1 MLTRSVEH
9 QPPTSHIT
17 KPFLK
22 SWGPSSS
29 SSVPKYPQPFGI
41 LFYPFLCR
49 THRFYPCR
57 RHRTLWS
64 TCRRPSRRPFRLP
77 PPRPPRRCSFRQ
89 LRCRTSGLLWSLRW
103 VEWPWCGIG
112 RSFRQHPWC
121 SRGRLPHLRWS
132 SWIRIY
138 LWRTSWWRYVWLSS
152 VSFGLQHFWLKIAGY
167 YADPEAEC
175 QVFHICTAG
184 ANGADGALSKYSF
197 LCPNGTIFNQ
207 NYFICDWWFNF
218 DCAEAADLYSLND
231 DIAAERDAASGALDS
246 YGAATES
253 RASYGAPEEEAQ
265 GDYAAPA
272 DYDYGEDRAADAY
285 AAPTEVDLNAL
296 PVYEESQATYEGEA
310 PGAVVEIREGRRF
323 RGGRQGRRGG
333 RRQGRRGGR
342 RQGRG
347 QRGFRG
353 WIVPSSFLSSTFWSL
368 SYYQSSSPI
377 ITCLYCNLNF
387 GAKIVIIFIW
397 SIVVT
402 ILSSKSLWKSLSLSE
417 NSPFFFLLFLSYCLV
432 NVKIL

>member
-121 SRGRLPHLRWS
+121 SRWRLSHLRWS

-152 VSFGLQHFWLKIAGY
+152 VPTFATSQNSLDCRLLRWSRGR
-167 YADPEAEC
+167 
-175 QVFHICTAG
+175 
-184 ANGADGALSKYSF
+184 LS
-197 LCPNGTIFNQ
+197 
-207 NYFICDWWFNF
+207 
-218 DCAEAADLYSLND
+218 DLPRVS
-231 DIAAERDAASGALDS
+231 ERPSGP
-246 YGAATES
+246 GQ
-253 RASYGAPEEEAQ
+253 P
-265 GDYAAPA
+265 
-272 DYDYGEDRAADAY
+272 
-285 AAPTEVDLNAL
+285 L
-296 PVYEESQATYEGEA
+296 PRHLHL
-310 PGAVVEIREGRRF
+310 P
-323 RGGRQGRRGG
+323 
-333 RRQGRRGGR
+333 
-342 RQGRG
+342 
-347 QRGFRG
+347 
-353 WIVPSSFLSSTFWSL
+353 
-368 SYYQSSSPI
+368 
-377 ITCLYCNLNF
+377 
-387 GAKIVIIFIW
+387 
-397 SIVVT
+397 
-402 ILSSKSLWKSLSLSE
+402 
-417 NSPFFFLLFLSYCLV
+417 
-432 NVKIL
+432 